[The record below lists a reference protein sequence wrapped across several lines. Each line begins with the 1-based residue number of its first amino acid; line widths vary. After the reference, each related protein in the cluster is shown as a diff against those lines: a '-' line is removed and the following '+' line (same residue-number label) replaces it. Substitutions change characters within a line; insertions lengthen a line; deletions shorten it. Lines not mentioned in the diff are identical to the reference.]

1 MLELFREIV
10 KSGWEEVLS
19 DGILLFFKYLLRY
32 SSRFSRNG
40 LLLKTCEHD
49 CKNNTKKITLKN
61 LNGSCH
67 FWKHFQNKFVKIQQ
81 KLSLLQTYFEFS
93 SYKDQNVFYF
103 DHFVECTYGI
113 HTYGAQNP
121 NDWCFFIML

>member
-67 FWKHFQNKFVKIQQ
+67 FGKHFQNKFVKIQQ

-93 SYKDQNVFYF
+93 SYKDQNVLSILF
-103 DHFVECTYGI
+103 
-113 HTYGAQNP
+113 
-121 NDWCFFIML
+121 